1 MSWGERSCK
10 WLYRDDR
17 ACKPTMIACCV
28 DCELYT
34 YDGKTPPDSVPSHGI
49 ENMLDQMEVDPI
61 SNEKL
66 ARMLKKID
74 SGKFPL

>member
-10 WLYRDDR
+10 WLYRNDR
-17 ACKPTMIACCV
+17 KCNPTMMGCNVSCKQ
-28 DCELYT
+28 YT
-34 YDGKTPPDSVPSHGI
+34 YDGKTPPDSVPDHGI

-66 ARMLKKID
+66 ARMLKKIGID
-74 SGKFPL
+74 KR